1 MPQEKDLTRK
11 MSEASDQKVPD
22 KAPGKPALGENIKDI
37 DEAELKRKTAQQMP
51 KTQPR

>member
-1 MPQEKDLTRK
+1 

-37 DEAELKRKTAQQMP
+37 DEAELKRITAERMRKPQS
-51 KTQPR
+51 